1 MNKLTSILAIML
13 CLCLNSFGQVENHVH
28 WSYSTKTLGKGMYNL
43 TFKATIDD
51 TWHMYSTNLPEG
63 GPVVTSFTFDQSSAY
78 EPVGKIKELTKAV
91 SVFDKSFDMQVS
103 YFSHEAVLVQKIKVK
118 TNEAFK
124 IKGSV
129 EYGACNDQKCLPP
142 KQEPFEFSIPA
153 TNVAQ
158 EPSVENTLPDKS
170 IPIAAEVKE
179 KTKVDTSNVPGRID
193 TAAKGLVTA
202 EKQDLSGK
210 PKEPESPWGFLF
222 YAFFWGL
229 AGVLTPCVY
238 PMIPMTVSFFMRG
251 EEKRSKGIIR
261 GLIFGLSIVLV
272 YTLIGVLV
280 SLAILS
286 PNVGST
292 LSTHW
297 IANLI
302 FFLLFLVFA
311 ASFLGMF
318 EIILPSSLVNSID
331 RQAEKGG
338 FMGAFFMALTL
349 VIVSFSCT
357 GPIVSKILIESSKGL
372 SIKPIAGMFGY
383 SLAFALPFTFFALFP
398 SLLKSL
404 PKSGGWLNS
413 VKVVLG
419 FVVLAF
425 SLSFVANIDQN
436 YHFNLLSRN
445 LFIIIWVVLAVMLG
459 FYLLGKIKF
468 AHDSDVPY
476 VGVPRFLLVVAIFS
490 FSLYLFTGLLD
501 APLKPLSWI
510 LPPQENAV
518 TVTSQTTGSASNALC
533 DTPKYADFLS
543 MSNGLSGYF
552 DYKQGLACAKQKN
565 KPVLLDFKGHSC
577 KNCKIMEADVWSDP
591 RVLQRLRNDFIIVGL
606 YTDDKF
612 QLPENEWVRKPDGK
626 LLKRMDEKN
635 QDLQI
640 MKFDSNALPLY
651 AIVDGDGNLQGKP
664 IEFTKDVDAFLKF
677 LDDGKAAFEK
687 KGK

>member
-1 MNKLTSILAIML
+1 
-13 CLCLNSFGQVENHVH
+13 
-28 WSYSTKTLGKGMYNL
+28 
-43 TFKATIDD
+43 
-51 TWHMYSTNLPEG
+51 
-63 GPVVTSFTFDQSSAY
+63 
-78 EPVGKIKELTKAV
+78 
-91 SVFDKSFDMQVS
+91 
-103 YFSHEAVLVQKIKVK
+103 
-118 TNEAFK
+118 
-124 IKGSV
+124 
-129 EYGACNDQKCLPP
+129 
-142 KQEPFEFSIPA
+142 PA
-153 TNVAQ
+153 TPIVLSDEKKDAQ
-158 EPSVENTLPDKS
+158 KQAVTTQNDNTINKQDTATLTTKDTTTAKAS
-170 IPIAAEVKE
+170 VKE
-179 KTKVDTSNVPGRID
+179 EIT
-193 TAAKGLVTA
+193 VTNKA
-202 EKQDLSGK
+202 ED
-210 PKEPESPWGFLF
+210 PESPWGFLF

-261 GLIFGLSIVLV
+261 GIVFGLSIVVV

-280 SLAILS
+280 SLSILN
-286 PNVGST
+286 PNIGNT

-297 IANLI
+297 LANLI

-318 EIILPSSLVNSID
+318 EIILPSSLVNNID
-331 RQAEKGG
+331 KQAEKGG

-357 GPIVSKILIESSKGL
+357 GPIVGKILIESSKGL
-372 SIKPIAGMFGY
+372 SIKPIAGMLGY

-398 SLLKSL
+398 SLLKTL

-419 FVVLAF
+419 FIVLAF

-436 YHFNLLSRN
+436 YHLGLLSRN
-445 LFIIIWVVLAVMLG
+445 LFIIIWEVLAVLLG

-468 AHDSDVPY
+468 SHDSDVLY
-476 VGVPRFLLVVAIFS
+476 LGVPRFLMVVAIFS
-490 FSLYLFTGLLD
+490 FSLYLFTGLLG

-510 LPPQENAV
+510 LPPQENNTMLV
-518 TVTSQTTGSASNALC
+518 SQQSTTNNPALC

-543 MSNGLSGYF
+543 MSNGLTGYF
-552 DYKQGLACAKQKN
+552 DYTQGLACAKQMN

-591 RVLQRLRNDFIIVGL
+591 RVLDRLRKDFIIVGL

-612 QLPENEWVRKPDGK
+612 QLPENEWVRKPNGK

-640 MKFDSNALPLY
+640 TKFNSNALPLY
-651 AIVDGDGNLQGKP
+651 AIVDADGKVLGNP
-664 IEFTKDVDAFLKF
+664 IEFTKDVEAFVRF
-677 LDDGKAAFEK
+677 LDEGKAAFEK
-687 KGK
+687 K